1 MRAKN
6 RIIIFQFVAL
16 LVLCLMPCAAAVA
29 AEPSTEPIL
38 RLETGMHTAMIGRI
52 GVDDANHWLVT
63 ASKDKT
69 VRLWELPSGR
79 LIRVLRPPVGKG
91 DEGKIYSVAIS
102 PDGRQIACGGWT
114 KLGSDSGHTIYL
126 FDRATGHLT
135 HRITDIPNAI
145 FHLAYSPIFLSPA

>member
-1 MRAKN
+1 
-6 RIIIFQFVAL
+6 
-16 LVLCLMPCAAAVA
+16 
-29 AEPSTEPIL
+29 
-38 RLETGMHTAMIGRI
+38 MHTAMIGRI

-145 FHLAYSPIFLSPA
+145 FHLAYSPHFLVACLGMARGIRIYKTSDLSLVVEDKNYGNYSLDASFSPTAAW